1 MVQEKSLIKWGPLA
15 IGVALILAIYVTLAT
30 ANQGGQNS
38 LFGFLLGGIGLGFL
52 IEAKLKEI
60 LINGVILGIVAGL
73 ISITILLIQLVTSSL
88 ITGVEI
94 SGLIISVLILLFYDV
109 IAALVGSIL
118 GNFVRAE
125 YKKS

>member
-94 SGLIISVLILLFYDV
+94 SGLIILVLILLFYDV